1 MSVCCDDLPL
11 TFNVTPEVVFPIGAS
26 WFNDLVIIAALMEFF
41 IIKVGAIQCFQD
53 SASFAAKL
61 ICSRHRLQAR
71 LAALF
76 AYDVVPIPVG
86 GRKVGLIC
94 KRPHSIGKLL
104 LDFIQ
109 TFRQF
114 GSEHLFMKEIKRA

>member
-1 MSVCCDDLPL
+1 MSVCYDDLSL
-11 TFNVTPEVVFPIGAS
+11 TFNVTPKVVFPIGAS

-61 ICSRHRLQAR
+61 ICSQHRLQAR

-86 GRKVGLIC
+86 SRKVGLIC
-94 KRPHSIGKLL
+94 KRPHCIGKLL
-104 LDFIQ
+104 LDYVKPFWQ
-109 TFRQF
+109 AVPL
-114 GSEHLFMKEIKRA
+114 HLFVKEYKRA

>member
-1 MSVCCDDLPL
+1 MSVCCDDFSLI
-11 TFNVTPEVVFPIGAS
+11 FHVTHEVVFPPGVS
-26 WFNDLVIIAALMEFF
+26 LFNDLEIIAALMEFF
-41 IIKVGAIQCFQD
+41 IIKVGAIQCLQD
-53 SASFAAKL
+53 SAYFAAKL
-61 ICSRHRLQAR
+61 ICSWHRFQAR

-86 GRKVGLIC
+86 GRKIGLIC
-94 KRPHSIGKLL
+94 KRPHCIGKLL

-114 GSEHLFMKEIKRA
+114 GS

>member
-1 MSVCCDDLPL
+1 MSVCCDDFSLI
-11 TFNVTPEVVFPIGAS
+11 FHVTHEAVFPPGAS
-26 WFNDLVIIAALMEFF
+26 LFNDLEIIAALMKFF
-41 IIKVGAIQCFQD
+41 IIKVGAIQCLQD
-53 SASFAAKL
+53 SAYFAAKL
-61 ICSRHRLQAR
+61 ICSWHRLQAR

-104 LDFIQ
+104 FDFVKP
-109 TFRQF
+109 FW
-114 GSEHLFMKEIKRA
+114 